1 MRCWRA
7 LGLLTMLVAS
17 SAIPMNCSQQEPNSL
32 SLPTMMVHFIDVG
45 QGEAILIDCGITEV
59 VIDGGNVS
67 PGIVSYL
74 EGYVDGPIEFLV
86 ATSPDDDHVGGLTAV
101 LESFEV
107 QQYWISRQE
116 GTSEVY
122 AAFRDALH
130 HNTNS
135 GMIGGG
141 EGTIV
146 VGYNPKLYFEGL
158 NSSYHAGQTVSN
170 PSIVFELTYGKIKFF
185 FQGDAGQESEAIML
199 GDGAISKVD
208 ILKVGQHGSRYA
220 SSEAF
225 LAVAKPRVAIYSA
238 GIGNTD
244 GYPHSE
250 TIAALKAI
258 GARTYGTDVNGTIVV
273 STDGEKF
280 KVLTQK

>member
-1 MRCWRA
+1 MRLWRA
-7 LGLLTMLVAS
+7 LGLLTVLVAS
-17 SAIPMNCSQQEPNSL
+17 AIVPMSCSQQEPTSL
-32 SLPTMMVHFIDVG
+32 SLPTMTVHFIDVG

-67 PGIVSYL
+67 PGIISYL

-107 QQYWISRQE
+107 QQYLICRRE

-185 FQGDAGQESEAIML
+185 FEGDAGQESEAIML
-199 GDGAISKVD
+199 DDGTISNIT
-208 ILKVGQHGSRYA
+208 ILKVGQHGCRSA

-225 LAVAKPRVAIYSA
+225 LAAASPKVAIYSA
-238 GIGNTD
+238 GIGN
-244 GYPHSE
+244 SE
-250 TIAALKAI
+250 GCPDSEVIAALKAV
-258 GARTYGTDVNGTIVV
+258 GAKTYGTDVNGTVVV

-280 KVLTQK
+280 KVVTQK

>member
-1 MRCWRA
+1 MRSWRA

-17 SAIPMNCSQQEPNSL
+17 AVVPMSCSQQEPISL
-32 SLPTMMVHFIDVG
+32 SLPTMTVHFIDVG

-107 QQYWISRQE
+107 QQYMIARQA

-122 AAFRDALH
+122 TAFRDAIS
-130 HNTNS
+130 HNTNYGS
-135 GMIGGG
+135 IGGG

-146 VGYNPKLYFEGL
+146 VGYNPELQFEGL
-158 NSSYHAGQTVSN
+158 NSSYHAGQALSN
-170 PSIVFELTYGKIKFF
+170 PSIVLELTYGKIKFF
-185 FQGDAGQESEAIML
+185 FEGDAGQESEAIML
-199 GDGAISKVD
+199 EDGAISNID
-208 ILKVGQHGSRYA
+208 ILKVGQHGSRSA

-225 LAVAKPRVAIYSA
+225 LAAVKPKVAIYSA
-238 GIGNTD
+238 GIGN
-244 GYPHSE
+244 SE
-250 TIAALKAI
+250 GCPDPEVIAALKAI
-258 GARTYGTDVNGTIVV
+258 GAKTYGTDVNGTVVV

-280 KVLTQK
+280 KVVTQK